1 MQIDVGASIAALL
14 YEQDAVIIPGLGAIT
29 TKYRPAEI
37 QAVEGKVLPPSKELN
52 FNKNLTMDDGI
63 LINHLRKKYGASF
76 AEIQR
81 AVSDYV
87 KQVVEAIDNQSI
99 VQIPQVGRLYRD
111 YEKKLKFLPED
122 TNFNVE
128 AYGLPV
134 VQFYPV
140 IRQERIPA
148 PQKAPAITAKQT
160 TRPVGKRFAVWLQR
174 NLAVTSIIAVLGI
187 AAVVYWAIQREKPA
201 APQEE
206 IASVPTSRF
215 NVRPSLE
222 AIKADSQL
230 IQTDTGINSEENI
243 PFDSEN
249 ATVKPQQKYCII
261 RVGLFSD
268 QDNVKRLVEKLYEK
282 GFEPLTQP
290 SGNLTMVGVQM
301 SYESQS
307 DIDKAVQTIQ
317 KEFKTKPAVI
327 KK

>member
-14 YEQDAVIIPGLGAIT
+14 FEQDTVIIPGLGAIT

-37 QAVEGKVLPPSKELN
+37 QAVEGKVLPPSKELS
-52 FNKNLTMDDGI
+52 FNKNLTIDDGI
-63 LINHLRKKYGASF
+63 LINHLRKKYGVSF
-76 AEIQR
+76 AEVQR
-81 AVSDYV
+81 AVADYV
-87 KQVVEAIDNQSI
+87 KHVSKAIDSQSI
-99 VQIPQVGRLYRD
+99 VQIQSVGRLYRD

-122 TNFNVE
+122 TNFNVA

-140 IRQERIPA
+140 IRQERVPE
-148 PQKAPAITAKQT
+148 QKKAPAMTPKQT
-160 TRPVGKRFAVWLQR
+160 SRPVGKRFAVWLQR
-174 NLAVTSIIAVLGI
+174 NLAVASVIVVLGI
-187 AAVVYWAIQREKPA
+187 VAGVYWVIQREKPA
-201 APQEE
+201 APEAE
-206 IASVPTSRF
+206 SSSVPTSRF
-215 NVRPSLE
+215 NVRPSHE
-222 AIKADSQL
+222 EIAADSQL
-230 IQTDTGINSEENI
+230 IKTDTGINPEENSV
-243 PFDSEN
+243 FDSEN
-249 ATVKPQQKYCII
+249 ATIKPQQKYCII